1 MDSKRVRIEV
11 QSVFDREGGFYK
23 PVLVLSQQTK
33 PIEHARF
40 AAGKLFAGLRPQ
52 GHERR

>member
-1 MDSKRVRIEV
+1 MDSNRVWIEV
-11 QSVFDREGGFYK
+11 QSVFERAGGFNK

-52 GHERR
+52 GHEGR